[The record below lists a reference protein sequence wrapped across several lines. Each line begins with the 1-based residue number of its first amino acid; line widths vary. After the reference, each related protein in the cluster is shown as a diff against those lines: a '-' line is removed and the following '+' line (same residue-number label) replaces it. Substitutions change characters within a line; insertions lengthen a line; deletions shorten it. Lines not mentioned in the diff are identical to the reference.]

1 MSPVTRGRSLVR
13 RSAELA
19 GGSAIGQVML
29 IVGTLVGARYFTP
42 SDFGILGVYV
52 TIVVVFGMLS
62 AGRFDAAI
70 PIPRRDGRARD
81 LLETASI
88 LVPMVAI
95 ASLIFMQTIAHPILS
110 WAGAEALDE
119 IAWMVPAG
127 TATLGF
133 RALFIGWCTRKG
145 FIRTLA
151 VGRALNGTTTGT
163 CFIIGSFTGASL
175 AWLVGAWLAGQAAET
190 IVTAHRVMLDA
201 GRESNTRGYR
211 RRRRALRRYR
221 RFPRILVWS
230 HILEQLGPHLPTT
243 LISGFYG
250 TEIAGVYNIIQRVVA
265 RPAAIIGS
273 SVHVMVIS
281 EASRRIRSGEDVL
294 PLFNVSIKRLIRVSL
309 VLFLPL
315 AIVGPLVVPG
325 ILGPQWARAG
335 LVLLAILPGS
345 AVDFVVVPLVPLLTL
360 AERALTQFGLSVARI
375 AATIVAIAG
384 SSVLGLGSITMLLAL
399 SIAIIAIDAAS
410 LAACRRAVTT
420 RSVTSE

>member
-1 MSPVTRGRSLVR
+1 MR

-19 GGSAIGQVML
+19 GGSTIGQVML

-42 SDFGILGVYV
+42 SDFGILGTYV

-62 AGRFDAAI
+62 TGRFDAAI
-70 PIPRRDGRARD
+70 PIPRRDERARD
-81 LLETASI
+81 LLEAASI
-88 LVPMVAI
+88 LVPVVAI
-95 ASLIFMQTIAHPILS
+95 ASLVFMETIAQPILS
-110 WAGAEALDE
+110 WAGAEALGE
-119 IAWMVPAG
+119 IAWMIPAG

-151 VGRALNGTTTGT
+151 VGRALNGTTTGI

-175 AWLVGAWLAGQAAET
+175 AWLVGAWLAGQAVET
-190 IVTAHRVMLDA
+190 IVAAYRVILDA
-201 GRESNTRGYR
+201 GRAPRTQGSR

-250 TEIAGVYNIIQRVVA
+250 TETAGVYNIIQRIVA

-294 PLFNVSIKRLIRVSL
+294 PLLDVSIKRLIRVSL

-315 AIVGPLVVPG
+315 ALVGPVALPG
-325 ILGPQWARAG
+325 ILGPQWAHAG

-360 AERALTQFGLSVARI
+360 VERALTQFGLSVARI
-375 AATIVAIAG
+375 AAMIVAIAAC
-384 SSVLGLGSITMLLAL
+384 SVLGFGSITMLFVL
-399 SIAIIAIDAAS
+399 SIAMIATDAIS
-410 LAACRRAVTT
+410 LAVCRRAVNL
-420 RSVTSE
+420 RRGAESE